1 MRALKKKCRRFS
13 IGSMAL
19 RDILDL
25 VERGVLAKDQ
35 GGGRSTSYSLAA
47 ADAPSN

>member
-1 MRALKKKCRRFS
+1 MLVNYVPV
-13 IGSMAL
+13 L
-19 RDILDL
+19 LLDL

-47 ADAPSN
+47 ADAPSKLNR